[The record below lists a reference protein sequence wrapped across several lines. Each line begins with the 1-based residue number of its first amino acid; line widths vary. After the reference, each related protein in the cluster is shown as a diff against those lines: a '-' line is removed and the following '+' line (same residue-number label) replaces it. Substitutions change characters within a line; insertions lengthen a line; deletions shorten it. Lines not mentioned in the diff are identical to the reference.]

1 MENNEFA
8 KEHLNQNYWRHYRY
22 SHDPF
27 SATQGNT
34 FFIPPTWEEYL
45 DVLPQFS
52 RYCNSLLLIT
62 GAPGVGKSTLIDLFI
77 KQNLT
82 DYEVIFLS
90 AADCPGTEY
99 LLQLLHE
106 KFNAPYDENSILP
119 ISEQLTAQLDFL
131 QQNKT
136 PRLLI
141 IKDAE
146 QLPLDMR
153 QACLQIVQQQSALA
167 TCLPVILVG
176 NEQLP
181 SQFNA
186 IINTHNCPRMF
197 THH

>member
-45 DVLPQFS
+45 DVLPQFA

-62 GAPGVGKSTLIDLFI
+62 GTPGVGKSTLIDLFI

-90 AADCPGTEY
+90 AADCPELNIY
-99 LLQLLHE
+99 YNYCMKSL
-106 KFNAPYDENSILP
+106 
-119 ISEQLTAQLDFL
+119 FL
-131 QQNKT
+131 MTQT
-136 PRLLI
+136 LFF
-141 IKDAE
+141 
-146 QLPLDMR
+146 PL
-153 QACLQIVQQQSALA
+153 AS
-167 TCLPVILVG
+167 
-176 NEQLP
+176 N
-181 SQFNA
+181 
-186 IINTHNCPRMF
+186 
-197 THH
+197 